1 MTEKRYSNQDTDS
14 NSKKEEKRQKTLAKG
29 ISVTQSTALQLYFNY
44 GTLLA
49 IRIGAEPIHMS
60 FITAIQNL
68 GTALLQGLFGQLSD
82 RLGRKIVLIIGFLI
96 TTISIIGLASLSNVI
111 GFMIIIGFYSIG
123 MSMIIPSWNAL
134 MGDLSTKET
143 QTKLIG
149 KLSMIGTISSSVIM
163 LILGFTSDYLPLDQT
178 NKFRVMMFL
187 GALLLSLAII
197 LVIKI
202 KETNVAK
209 KSARKSS
216 LLLPFK
222 NKKFRVFLISTS
234 FWWFAMSFMWP
245 LGPFVISRVV
255 PNNFYVAIFAAA
267 FAVGMFAGQFLAS
280 KVADKIGRRF
290 TLVLSFL
297 ALSFVPI
304 SYSFVYD
311 WYFIIPA
318 NLLAGLG
325 NGLLGVTLSSE
336 LLFLADI
343 KDRGAFSGSYNLVS
357 GIITFSGSLTSG
369 IIFQHLTNI
378 YDLNYILT
386 IYLVIMTCVRF
397 IALIPTLLLASKE
410 KPKMEI

>member
-1 MTEKRYSNQDTDS
+1 MTEKRYSNKDTDS

-29 ISVTQSTALQLYFNY
+29 ISITQSTALQLYFNY

-82 RLGRKIVLIIGFLI
+82 RLGRKIVLSLGFLI
-96 TTISIIGLASLSNVI
+96 TTIATIGLASLSNVI
-111 GFMIIIGFYSIG
+111 VFMIIIGCYSIG
-123 MSMIIPSWNAL
+123 MSMVVPSWNAL

-149 KLSMIGTISSSVIM
+149 KLSMIGTLSSSVIM

-187 GALLLSLAII
+187 GALLLALAII

-202 KETNVAK
+202 KETNVEK

-234 FWWFAMSFMWP
+234 LWWFTMSFMWP
-245 LGPFVISRVV
+245 LGPFVISRVN
-255 PNNFYVAIFAAA
+255 PNNFHVAIFAAA

-336 LLFLADI
+336 LLFLAGI

-369 IIFQHLTNI
+369 IIFQHLTKF

-386 IYLVIMTCVRF
+386 VYLVMMTCVRF
-397 IALIPTLLLASKE
+397 IALIPTLLLSSKE